1 MAKVK
6 FGNVVKE
13 YKGKIDQKNNPYE
26 FYVAGDHMDTDDL
39 TIRRRGRFATDD
51 VGPAFI
57 REFKKGQVLYGS
69 RRTYL
74 RKIAVAD
81 FDGVTANTTFV
92 LETKDESILRQ
103 RLLPFIMYTESFTEW
118 SIKKSKGSTNPYVL
132 FKDLADYEFELPDI
146 GKQDEL
152 VELLWSMIDTRDA
165 YNNLI
170 VSIDELVKSQFIE
183 RFGDPITNPK
193 GWPVMQL
200 QDIVSDDCSISYG
213 IVKPGDDVPDG
224 VPVFRPVDIVGK
236 KPEIT
241 ELKRTSKAISDQYKR
256 TLLTGR
262 ELLLTVRANIGDTCI
277 IGDEFKG
284 CNVGRGIVPIRVKED
299 LMSLEFLKCQM
310 DFDTMH
316 DYIQSLS
323 KGITLIQLNMEDL
336 RKIAFI
342 VPPVDLQKEYLSIV
356 RQSDKSK
363 FTVGRRFKSQ
373 FIERFEGQG
382 YAVVKAKTFMTNMRN
397 GVSPSKKGLHA
408 EKVLTLSAVTQGAF
422 DPEAWKDGI
431 FDECPPADKRIHTS
445 EFYMCR
451 GNGNKMLVGTAVF
464 SPEDHDDLV
473 FPDTVIA
480 AHIDSNII
488 LLPYLFVAWKMPSV
502 RKQIEENARTT
513 NGTYKINQT
522 VLSNIE
528 LIVPPLEK
536 QNEFVSFVEQSDKSK
551 LSVQNKLSAF
561 RRLTYRIL
569 QFEGG
574 LRNV

>member
-224 VPVFRPVDIVGK
+224 VPVFRPIDIVGK

-363 FTVGRRFKSQ
+363 FELR
-373 FIERFEGQG
+373 
-382 YAVVKAKTFMTNMRN
+382 KA
-397 GVSPSKKGLHA
+397 LA
-408 EKVLTLSAVTQGAF
+408 ELTAMY
-422 DPEAWKDGI
+422 
-431 FDECPPADKRIHTS
+431 KRIIQ
-445 EFYMCR
+445 E
-451 GNGNKMLVGTAVF
+451 NLV
-464 SPEDHDDLV
+464 
-473 FPDTVIA
+473 
-480 AHIDSNII
+480 
-488 LLPYLFVAWKMPSV
+488 
-502 RKQIEENARTT
+502 
-513 NGTYKINQT
+513 
-522 VLSNIE
+522 
-528 LIVPPLEK
+528 
-536 QNEFVSFVEQSDKSK
+536 
-551 LSVQNKLSAF
+551 
-561 RRLTYRIL
+561 
-569 QFEGG
+569 
-574 LRNV
+574 

>member
-183 RFGDPITNPK
+183 RFGGIDEQHIRPLSEVCTLITDGTHNPPK
-193 GWPVMQL
+193 FVNEGIPFLLVSNITGDVITYDTTKFITEATYNELIKRTPVEIGDVL
-200 QDIVSDDCSISYG
+200 LSTVGSYG
-213 IVKPGDDVPDG
+213 HPALVEDSTKFSFQRHIALLKPN
-224 VPVFRPVDIVGK
+224 K
-236 KPEIT
+236 
-241 ELKRTSKAISDQYKR
+241 
-256 TLLTGR
+256 
-262 ELLLTVRANIGDTCI
+262 
-277 IGDEFKG
+277 
-284 CNVGRGIVPIRVKED
+284 
-299 LMSLEFLKCQM
+299 
-310 DFDTMH
+310 
-316 DYIQSLS
+316 
-323 KGITLIQLNMEDL
+323 TLIDSRFLHTSILAPDAQRQIDELVQGVAQKTLNL
-336 RKIAFI
+336 SAIKKIHIPVPSMDAQAAFI
-342 VPPVDLQKEYLSIV
+342 RFV

-363 FTVGRRFKSQ
+363 FELR
-373 FIERFEGQG
+373 
-382 YAVVKAKTFMTNMRN
+382 KA
-397 GVSPSKKGLHA
+397 LA
-408 EKVLTLSAVTQGAF
+408 ELTAMY
-422 DPEAWKDGI
+422 
-431 FDECPPADKRIHTS
+431 KRIIQ
-445 EFYMCR
+445 E
-451 GNGNKMLVGTAVF
+451 NLV
-464 SPEDHDDLV
+464 
-473 FPDTVIA
+473 
-480 AHIDSNII
+480 
-488 LLPYLFVAWKMPSV
+488 
-502 RKQIEENARTT
+502 
-513 NGTYKINQT
+513 
-522 VLSNIE
+522 
-528 LIVPPLEK
+528 
-536 QNEFVSFVEQSDKSK
+536 
-551 LSVQNKLSAF
+551 
-561 RRLTYRIL
+561 
-569 QFEGG
+569 
-574 LRNV
+574 

>member
-1 MAKVK
+1 MV
-6 FGNVVKE
+6 N
-13 YKGKIDQKNNPYE
+13 
-26 FYVAGDHMDTDDL
+26 
-39 TIRRRGRFATDD
+39 R
-51 VGPAFI
+51 
-57 REFKKGQVLYGS
+57 
-69 RRTYL
+69 
-74 RKIAVAD
+74 
-81 FDGVTANTTFV
+81 
-92 LETKDESILRQ
+92 
-103 RLLPFIMYTESFTEW
+103 
-118 SIKKSKGSTNPYVL
+118 
-132 FKDLADYEFELPDI
+132 
-146 GKQDEL
+146 
-152 VELLWSMIDTRDA
+152 
-165 YNNLI
+165 
-170 VSIDELVKSQFIE
+170 
-183 RFGDPITNPK
+183 
-193 GWPVMQL
+193 
-200 QDIVSDDCSISYG
+200 
-213 IVKPGDDVPDG
+213 
-224 VPVFRPVDIVGK
+224 
-236 KPEIT
+236 
-241 ELKRTSKAISDQYKR
+241 
-256 TLLTGR
+256 
-262 ELLLTVRANIGDTCI
+262 
-277 IGDEFKG
+277 
-284 CNVGRGIVPIRVKED
+284 
-299 LMSLEFLKCQM
+299 
-310 DFDTMH
+310 
-316 DYIQSLS
+316 
-323 KGITLIQLNMEDL
+323 
-336 RKIAFI
+336 
-342 VPPVDLQKEYLSIV
+342 
-356 RQSDKSK
+356 
-363 FTVGRRFKSQ
+363 KSQ

-551 LSVQNKLSAF
+551 FTVGRRFKSQFIERFGGIDEQHIRPLSEVCTLITDGTHNPPKFVNEGIPFLLVSNITGDVITYDTTKFITEATYNELIKRTPVEIGDVLLSTVGSYGHPALVEDSTKFSFQRHIALLKPNKTLIDSRFLHTSILAPDAQRQIDELVQGVAQKTLNLSAIKKIHIPVPSMDAQAAFIRFVRQSDKSKLSVQNKLSAF

>member
-1 MAKVK
+1 MPMKEAATRLSDGP
-6 FGNVVKE
+6 FGSNLKSEHYRPEGVRVIRLQNICDGYFLNDDKA
-13 YKGKIDQKNNPYE
+13 YVGWDHYE
-26 FYVAGDHMDTDDL
+26 KLKKYTCHAGDIVIGTLGEPNLRACLIPDNIETAINKADCVQYIPRPELLDK
-39 TIRRRGRFATDD
+39 RF
-51 VGPAFI
+51 VCAFI
-57 REFKKGQVLYGS
+57 NSPATLEMAIGDVHG
-69 RRTYL
+69 
-74 RKIAVAD
+74 
-81 FDGVTANTTFV
+81 NT
-92 LETKDESILRQ
+92 RQ
-103 RLLPFIMYTESFTEW
+103 RISSGQLAKLPIM
-118 SIKKSKGSTNPYVL
+118 IPPM
-132 FKDLADYEFELPDI
+132 EL
-146 GKQDEL
+146 QE
-152 VELLWSMIDTRDA
+152 EYA
-165 YNNLI
+165 A
-170 VSIDELVKSQFIE
+170 FIE
-183 RFGDPITNPK
+183 
-193 GWPVMQL
+193 
-200 QDIVSDDCSISYG
+200 
-213 IVKPGDDVPDG
+213 
-224 VPVFRPVDIVGK
+224 
-236 KPEIT
+236 
-241 ELKRTSKAISDQYKR
+241 
-256 TLLTGR
+256 
-262 ELLLTVRANIGDTCI
+262 
-277 IGDEFKG
+277 
-284 CNVGRGIVPIRVKED
+284 
-299 LMSLEFLKCQM
+299 
-310 DFDTMH
+310 
-316 DYIQSLS
+316 
-323 KGITLIQLNMEDL
+323 
-336 RKIAFI
+336 
-342 VPPVDLQKEYLSIV
+342 
-356 RQSDKSK
+356 QSDKSK

-464 SPEDHDDLV
+464 SPENHDDLV

-574 LRNV
+574 LKNVQ

>member
-363 FTVGRRFKSQ
+363 FELR
-373 FIERFEGQG
+373 
-382 YAVVKAKTFMTNMRN
+382 KA
-397 GVSPSKKGLHA
+397 LA
-408 EKVLTLSAVTQGAF
+408 ELTAMY
-422 DPEAWKDGI
+422 
-431 FDECPPADKRIHTS
+431 KRIIQ
-445 EFYMCR
+445 E
-451 GNGNKMLVGTAVF
+451 NLV
-464 SPEDHDDLV
+464 
-473 FPDTVIA
+473 
-480 AHIDSNII
+480 
-488 LLPYLFVAWKMPSV
+488 
-502 RKQIEENARTT
+502 
-513 NGTYKINQT
+513 
-522 VLSNIE
+522 
-528 LIVPPLEK
+528 
-536 QNEFVSFVEQSDKSK
+536 
-551 LSVQNKLSAF
+551 
-561 RRLTYRIL
+561 
-569 QFEGG
+569 
-574 LRNV
+574 

>member
-183 RFGDPITNPK
+183 RF
-193 GWPVMQL
+193 
-200 QDIVSDDCSISYG
+200 
-213 IVKPGDDVPDG
+213 
-224 VPVFRPVDIVGK
+224 
-236 KPEIT
+236 
-241 ELKRTSKAISDQYKR
+241 
-256 TLLTGR
+256 
-262 ELLLTVRANIGDTCI
+262 
-277 IGDEFKG
+277 
-284 CNVGRGIVPIRVKED
+284 
-299 LMSLEFLKCQM
+299 
-310 DFDTMH
+310 
-316 DYIQSLS
+316 
-323 KGITLIQLNMEDL
+323 
-336 RKIAFI
+336 
-342 VPPVDLQKEYLSIV
+342 
-356 RQSDKSK
+356 
-363 FTVGRRFKSQ
+363 
-373 FIERFEGQG
+373 EGQG

-397 GVSPSKKGLHA
+397 GVYVTCINDPKYITVDLTGGGAELKLTDYAREHVAECCLVYSYRSTSYLKDEYEFYGESYLSKEVKADYYVEHTYDKDFNYKCVQTADQISEAVAAYNAAQDA
-408 EKVLTLSAVTQGAF
+408 EKKVRMEMAAKGCDTFADSLKYHMTRKKVKVEELSERSGLSDTTIKNYRSGTIPYPPIENVMAVCIGLNLHRPYCIDLLRTANYQINNDDPRSRAYRFLLDYTDGTLQQWNMILDQFGQ
-422 DPEAWKDGI
+422 PHIPYQRNQK
-431 FDECPPADKRIHTS
+431 
-445 EFYMCR
+445 
-451 GNGNKMLVGTAVF
+451 
-464 SPEDHDDLV
+464 
-473 FPDTVIA
+473 IA
-480 AHIDSNII
+480 
-488 LLPYLFVAWKMPSV
+488 
-502 RKQIEENARTT
+502 E
-513 NGTYKINQT
+513 
-522 VLSNIE
+522 
-528 LIVPPLEK
+528 
-536 QNEFVSFVEQSDKSK
+536 
-551 LSVQNKLSAF
+551 
-561 RRLTYRIL
+561 
-569 QFEGG
+569 
-574 LRNV
+574 

>member
-57 REFKKGQVLYGS
+57 REFKKGHVLYGS

-310 DFDTMH
+310 EFDTMH

-363 FTVGRRFKSQ
+363 FELR
-373 FIERFEGQG
+373 
-382 YAVVKAKTFMTNMRN
+382 KA
-397 GVSPSKKGLHA
+397 LA
-408 EKVLTLSAVTQGAF
+408 ELTAMY
-422 DPEAWKDGI
+422 
-431 FDECPPADKRIHTS
+431 KRIIQ
-445 EFYMCR
+445 E
-451 GNGNKMLVGTAVF
+451 NLV
-464 SPEDHDDLV
+464 
-473 FPDTVIA
+473 
-480 AHIDSNII
+480 
-488 LLPYLFVAWKMPSV
+488 
-502 RKQIEENARTT
+502 
-513 NGTYKINQT
+513 
-522 VLSNIE
+522 
-528 LIVPPLEK
+528 
-536 QNEFVSFVEQSDKSK
+536 
-551 LSVQNKLSAF
+551 
-561 RRLTYRIL
+561 
-569 QFEGG
+569 
-574 LRNV
+574 

>member
-1 MAKVK
+1 MV
-6 FGNVVKE
+6 N
-13 YKGKIDQKNNPYE
+13 
-26 FYVAGDHMDTDDL
+26 
-39 TIRRRGRFATDD
+39 R
-51 VGPAFI
+51 
-57 REFKKGQVLYGS
+57 
-69 RRTYL
+69 
-74 RKIAVAD
+74 
-81 FDGVTANTTFV
+81 
-92 LETKDESILRQ
+92 
-103 RLLPFIMYTESFTEW
+103 
-118 SIKKSKGSTNPYVL
+118 
-132 FKDLADYEFELPDI
+132 
-146 GKQDEL
+146 
-152 VELLWSMIDTRDA
+152 
-165 YNNLI
+165 
-170 VSIDELVKSQFIE
+170 KSQFIE
-183 RFGDPITNPK
+183 RFGGIDEQHIRPLSEVCTLITDGTHNPPK
-193 GWPVMQL
+193 FVNEGIPFLLVSNITGDVITYDTTKFITEATYNELIKRTPVEIGDVL
-200 QDIVSDDCSISYG
+200 LSTVGSYG
-213 IVKPGDDVPDG
+213 HPALVEDSTKFSFQRHIALLKPN
-224 VPVFRPVDIVGK
+224 K
-236 KPEIT
+236 
-241 ELKRTSKAISDQYKR
+241 
-256 TLLTGR
+256 
-262 ELLLTVRANIGDTCI
+262 
-277 IGDEFKG
+277 
-284 CNVGRGIVPIRVKED
+284 
-299 LMSLEFLKCQM
+299 
-310 DFDTMH
+310 
-316 DYIQSLS
+316 
-323 KGITLIQLNMEDL
+323 TLIGSRFLHTAILAPDAQRQIDELVQGVAQKTLNL
-336 RKIAFI
+336 SAIKKIHIPVPSMDAQAAFI
-342 VPPVDLQKEYLSIV
+342 RFV

>member
-183 RFGDPITNPK
+183 RF
-193 GWPVMQL
+193 
-200 QDIVSDDCSISYG
+200 
-213 IVKPGDDVPDG
+213 
-224 VPVFRPVDIVGK
+224 
-236 KPEIT
+236 
-241 ELKRTSKAISDQYKR
+241 
-256 TLLTGR
+256 
-262 ELLLTVRANIGDTCI
+262 
-277 IGDEFKG
+277 
-284 CNVGRGIVPIRVKED
+284 
-299 LMSLEFLKCQM
+299 
-310 DFDTMH
+310 
-316 DYIQSLS
+316 
-323 KGITLIQLNMEDL
+323 
-336 RKIAFI
+336 
-342 VPPVDLQKEYLSIV
+342 
-356 RQSDKSK
+356 
-363 FTVGRRFKSQ
+363 
-373 FIERFEGQG
+373 EGQG

-408 EKVLTLSAVTQGAF
+408 EKVLTLSAVTQEAF

-551 LSVQNKLSAF
+551 FELRKALAE
-561 RRLTYRIL
+561 LTAMYKRIIQENL
-569 QFEGG
+569 
-574 LRNV
+574 V

>member
-1 MAKVK
+1 MLDKKKQTGLYQRKYLANA
-6 FGNVVKE
+6 NVQWFSFDLNDLNQMDFNEDDQQEFSLVNGDLLVCEGGEIGRCAVWREEINDCYFQKAIHRVRCNTEMILPE
-13 YKGKIDQKNNPYE
+13 YLAHSFFYHSQKN
-26 FYVAGDHMDTDDL
+26 G
-39 TIRRRGRFATDD
+39 FA
-51 VGPAFI
+51 
-57 REFKKGQVLYGS
+57 
-69 RRTYL
+69 
-74 RKIAVAD
+74 
-81 FDGVTANTTFV
+81 
-92 LETKDESILRQ
+92 
-103 RLLPFIMYTESFTEW
+103 
-118 SIKKSKGSTNPYVL
+118 
-132 FKDLADYEFELPDI
+132 
-146 GKQDEL
+146 
-152 VELLWSMIDTRDA
+152 
-165 YNNLI
+165 
-170 VSIDELVKSQFIE
+170 
-183 RFGDPITNPK
+183 
-193 GWPVMQL
+193 
-200 QDIVSDDCSISYG
+200 DIVSSKATIAHL
-213 IVKPGDDVPDG
+213 PGDKLKAMG
-224 VPVFRPVDIVGK
+224 V
-236 KPEIT
+236 
-241 ELKRTSKAISDQYKR
+241 
-256 TLLTGR
+256 
-262 ELLLTVRANIGDTCI
+262 
-277 IGDEFKG
+277 
-284 CNVGRGIVPIRVKED
+284 
-299 LMSLEFLKCQM
+299 
-310 DFDTMH
+310 
-316 DYIQSLS
+316 
-323 KGITLIQLNMEDL
+323 
-336 RKIAFI
+336 I
-342 VPPVDLQKEYLSIV
+342 VPPIELQQQFVSFVE
-356 RQSDKSK
+356 QSDKSK

-574 LRNV
+574 LKNVQ

>member
-165 YNNLI
+165 YKKLI

-363 FTVGRRFKSQ
+363 FELR
-373 FIERFEGQG
+373 
-382 YAVVKAKTFMTNMRN
+382 KA
-397 GVSPSKKGLHA
+397 LA
-408 EKVLTLSAVTQGAF
+408 ELTAMY
-422 DPEAWKDGI
+422 
-431 FDECPPADKRIHTS
+431 KRIIQ
-445 EFYMCR
+445 E
-451 GNGNKMLVGTAVF
+451 NLV
-464 SPEDHDDLV
+464 
-473 FPDTVIA
+473 
-480 AHIDSNII
+480 
-488 LLPYLFVAWKMPSV
+488 
-502 RKQIEENARTT
+502 
-513 NGTYKINQT
+513 
-522 VLSNIE
+522 
-528 LIVPPLEK
+528 
-536 QNEFVSFVEQSDKSK
+536 
-551 LSVQNKLSAF
+551 
-561 RRLTYRIL
+561 
-569 QFEGG
+569 
-574 LRNV
+574 